1 MVEGGR
7 QMAEGKRRKADSG
20 SRMADGGRRKANGG
34 KRMVKGRRLKA
45 EGGRRDAE
53 GGKSVCLSAYAC
65 AFLLFLYF
73 STSYSNAFF
82 CRALPFWAAD
92 PKGTIS
98 YRTEGGVS
106 VCLSV
111 CPSEQASK

>member
-1 MVEGGR
+1 MVEGGWQKAKGGR
-7 QMAEGKRRKADSG
+7 QIVEVGWQ
-20 SRMADGGRRKANGG
+20 MADGGRRKANGG

-45 EGGRRDAE
+45 EGGRQDAE
-53 GGKSVCLSAYAC
+53 GGKRVCLSAYAC

-98 YRTEGGVS
+98 YRTEGGIS
-106 VCLSV
+106 VH
-111 CPSEQASK
+111 PSERASERPNV